1 MCIPF
6 QDGVVRNQLFKN
18 LQNGPPKDP
27 ALSVTVPDQQ
37 SLIMLQQASMMH
49 SRHTRSDDGSITPL
63 QLEFKRLVNT
73 QSLSRRLQE
82 TAGTSGGKYRNQCL
96 RTETYKHATNNKA
109 TENKQTDWQSKQNM

>member
-1 MCIPF
+1 M
-6 QDGVVRNQLFKN
+6 G
-18 LQNGPPKDP
+18 LQKT
-27 ALSVTVPDQQ
+27 ALAITVPDQQ

-82 TAGTSGGKYRNQCL
+82 TADTSGGKYRYQCL
-96 RTETYKHATNNKA
+96 RTETYKHTTNNKA
-109 TENKQTDWQSKQNM
+109 TENKQTD